1 MFKGSGLRIG
11 VLFLLAVSLMVTG
24 CATTRNTQGDIDVLN
39 AKVATL
45 EGQLSEKE
53 AELARLQNQIRDEES
68 ARQQAEN
75 EKRALSERLEEAL
88 AQRVVAKTTKTVIPD
103 SDLK

>member
-1 MFKGSGLRIG
+1 MFKGSGSRIV
-11 VLFLLAVSLMVTG
+11 VLFLLAVSVMVSG
-24 CATTRNTQGDIDVLN
+24 CATTRNYQGDIDALN

-75 EKRALSERLEEAL
+75 EKRALSEKLENAL
-88 AQRVVAKTTKTVIPD
+88 AQRAAAKATKAVIPD

>member
-1 MFKGSGLRIG
+1 MFKGSGSRF
-11 VLFLLAVSLMVTG
+11 FLLLLAASLVASG
-24 CATTRNTQGDIDVLN
+24 CATTRNYQGDIDTLN

-53 AELARLQNQIRDEES
+53 AELAKLQNQIREEES

-75 EKRALSERLEEAL
+75 EKRALSEKLEDAL
-88 AQRVVAKTTKTVIPD
+88 AKRASVKVAKTVIPD